1 MGFWITQKIP
11 TLSQYIG
18 CHKTVLHEITVIE
31 GDFTLTK

>member
-11 TLSQYIG
+11 TLSQYVG
-18 CHKTVLHEITVIE
+18 CRNAALYETTVND